1 MLNYYFVPIPNAVI
15 DALLVS
21 RMTGG
26 QLRIVLWVL
35 RKTLGWNQLS
45 ADASW
50 YQIGKDLGLDR
61 AYVSRDGRR
70 LIEGRVLIKTAERL
84 AVATDPET
92 WKTGR
97 RRPCTTGPRR
107 TEIGTPGHRRG
118 DAGAPLLR
126 RAIDTLKDIRQ
137 VKTRETGRGSPYH
150 PAGSARPI
158 PGKYER
164 L

>member
-26 QLRIVLWVL
+26 QMRIVLWVL
-35 RKTLGWNQLS
+35 RKTLGWNQPS

-61 AYVSRDGRR
+61 AYVRRDGRR
-70 LIEGRVLIKTAERL
+70 LIEGRVLVKNGDKL
-84 AVATDPET
+84 AVAVDPDT
-92 WKTGR
+92 WKAGR

-107 TEIGTPGHRRG
+107 SEIGTQELRHR

-137 VKTRETGRGSPYH
+137 VKTRETGRRSPYH